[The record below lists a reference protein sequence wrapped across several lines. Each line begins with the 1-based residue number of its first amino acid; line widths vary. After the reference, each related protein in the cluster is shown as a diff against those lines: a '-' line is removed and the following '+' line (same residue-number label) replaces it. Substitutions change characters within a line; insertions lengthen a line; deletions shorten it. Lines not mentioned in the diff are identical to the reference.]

1 MGGAFWN
8 FQANPNEPPPQTR
21 AQLSILPKQVH
32 QLRTRESDMNPWGLV
47 SFNPPQG
54 ENDLSLPLP
63 ILENTF
69 PFNIDNGKGILNWYH
84 MILKLSISSYV
95 PSVFLWHFIVQ
106 FNFPSSLILSGFWF
120 FLLNILFI
128 LFAVCKQKARKQ
140 HFIFPCS
147 LSSLLSLSPSA
158 FLSSLPPLPVFP
170 NSLEEKQLA
179 AIAFSYYLF
188 GVGKADLLHM
198 SFLPK
203 SGHLR
208 QRAIVWISQHRPVVN
223 RTCYILHG
231 CLQ

>member
-1 MGGAFWN
+1 
-8 FQANPNEPPPQTR
+8 
-21 AQLSILPKQVH
+21 
-32 QLRTRESDMNPWGLV
+32 
-47 SFNPPQG
+47 
-54 ENDLSLPLP
+54 
-63 ILENTF
+63 
-69 PFNIDNGKGILNWYH
+69 

-128 LFAVCKQKARKQ
+128 LFAVCKQKVRKQ

-223 RTCYILHG
+223 RTCYILHE